1 LTNIWQV
8 AIIDEGW
15 WKMMKINISQLR
27 KDAGG
32 TQPFAIKT
40 SASELGLDNPEAWD
54 ANMMIEGCVIN
65 KGMIYEVAGT
75 IHATMKE
82 YCSLCLEDMSVI
94 LDIPFSEE
102 YREADC
108 DEFHGNSV
116 ENSNHFDGDEID
128 IIDLIR
134 ENILLAAPIKPVCSQ
149 SCRGLCPECGINLNI
164 HTCSCI
170 STKID
175 PRLAVLEKLLSKD

>member
-1 LTNIWQV
+1 N
-8 AIIDEGW
+8 
-15 WKMMKINISQLR
+15 
-27 KDAGG
+27 
-32 TQPFAIKT
+32 
-40 SASELGLDNPEAWD
+40 
-54 ANMMIEGCVIN
+54 
-65 KGMIYEVAGT
+65 Y
-75 IHATMKE
+75 
-82 YCSLCLEDMSVI
+82 
-94 LDIPFSEE
+94 
-102 YREADC
+102 
-108 DEFHGNSV
+108 
-116 ENSNHFDGDEID
+116 FDGDEID